1 MITKDNLTEAM
12 NLITEKQFKEVMN
25 SNTDY
30 LGLFIDGYGNVF
42 LESINLFKDEERE
55 EEIRST
61 GGVIIDKDDFLR
73 LFMESG
79 SLNPFIME
87 YC

>member
-1 MITKDNLTEAM
+1 MITKDNLTEVM
-12 NLITEKQFKEVMN
+12 NLITEKQVNEVMN

-55 EEIRST
+55 EEILST

>member
-1 MITKDNLTEAM
+1 MITKDNLTEVM
-12 NLITEKQFKEVMN
+12 DQITEQEVRQVMN
-25 SNTDY
+25 AKSDY
-30 LGLFIDGYGNVF
+30 IGLWVSGYGAVNLDSVD
-42 LESINLFKDEERE
+42 INNQEQEED
-55 EEIRST
+55 ILST
-61 GGVIIDKDDFLR
+61 GGAIMDKDDFLR

>member
-1 MITKDNLTEAM
+1 MITKDNLTEVM
-12 NLITEKQFKEVMN
+12 NLITEHQVNTVMN
-25 SNTDY
+25 SKNDH

-55 EEIRST
+55 DEIRST
-61 GGVIIDKDDFLR
+61 GGVIMDKDDFLR

>member
-1 MITKDNLTEAM
+1 MITKDNLTEVM
-12 NLITEKQFKEVMN
+12 NLITEKQVNEVMN

-55 EEIRST
+55 EEILST
-61 GGVIIDKDDFLR
+61 GGAIMDKDDFLR

>member
-1 MITKDNLTEAM
+1 MITKDNLTEVM
-12 NLITEKQFKEVMN
+12 NQITEQEVKQVMN
-25 SNTDY
+25 AKSDY
-30 LGLFIDGYGNVF
+30 IGLWLSGYGA
-42 LESINLFKDEERE
+42 INLDTVDINDQKQE
-55 EEIRST
+55 EEILST
-61 GGVIIDKDDFLR
+61 GGAIMDKDDFLR

>member
-1 MITKDNLTEAM
+1 MITKDNLTEVM
-12 NLITEKQFKEVMN
+12 NLITEQQVKEVMN
-25 SNTDY
+25 SNTDH

-55 EEIRST
+55 EEIRGT
-61 GGVIIDKDDFLR
+61 GGAIMDKDDFLR